1 VVTAPASER
10 REEGKLGERGK
21 APAGAPGKGE
31 ALHCEELR
39 KAFGGVHAVDGA
51 TFSVP
56 SGSISALIGP
66 NGAGKSTVVNLLSGA
81 IGPDG
86 GRAWLFGREITGW
99 PAHKVCG
106 AGLVRTFQLSREL
119 GRLTVLENLMV
130 TPRGQ
135 LGESLFNI
143 FFRPGAIRAEE
154 RRHLARALEVL
165 GAFGLYEVRDNYARE
180 LSGGQKRLL
189 ELARAVMA
197 EPRLLLLDE
206 PMAGINPAL
215 VEQIG
220 EHIRR
225 LNADGATVLMVE
237 HNLNVV
243 ETICDRVIVMAE
255 GKALATGTMAELRA
269 HPDVVR
275 AYLGAAQSAS
285 AAR

>member
-1 VVTAPASER
+1 MVSAAAAEERDNARGTAAGQAS
-10 REEGKLGERGK
+10 
-21 APAGAPGKGE
+21 AD
-31 ALHCEELR
+31 ALACVGLR

-56 SGSISALIGP
+56 TGSISALIGP
-66 NGAGKSTVVNLLSGA
+66 NGAGKSTAVNLIAGA
-81 IGPDG
+81 IPPDG
-86 GRAWLFGREITGW
+86 GATWLFGQEITRW
-99 PAHKVCG
+99 APHRVASR
-106 AGLVRTFQLSREL
+106 GLVRTFQLSREL

-143 FFRPGAIRAEE
+143 FLRPGAIRRQE
-154 RRHLARALEVL
+154 RANLARALDIL
-165 GAFGLYEVRDNYARE
+165 SDFGLYEARDNYARE

-225 LNADGATVLMVE
+225 LNAGGVTVLMVE

-243 ETICDRVIVMAE
+243 ETICDRVLVMAE
-255 GKALATGTMAELRA
+255 GRTLAVGTMAELRA
-269 HPDVVR
+269 NPEVVR
-275 AYLGAAQSAS
+275 AYLGGAQSAS
-285 AAR
+285 ALR